1 MCTYSLSHVQLFA
14 TLWTVACQAPLSM
27 GFFRQEYWSRL
38 LFSSLGDHPD
48 PGIKNTSPVFPALQ
62 VDSLPTEPAEKP
74 KTLLTHYIIY
84 LLSLLLPARMEPP

>member
-1 MCTYSLSHVQLFA
+1 MCVLSRVRVCTNPWA
-14 TLWTVACQAPLSM
+14 VAQQDPLLM